1 LNGAVIPLIS
11 RIQFGLPTCLG
22 AWLAVNAAVA
32 VSCMADPYPVGTVV
46 MRFDP
51 ERIQATAAEPTSAVA
66 VRIID
71 EGRYTGGRALRW
83 DTDTT
88 AEAMRIEGEIPW
100 NEGRHLAMDVY
111 YDAEHAGM
119 MQLRFHAAGERT
131 ARLTAGISL
140 FPRLRTRVVFPLEL
154 LDAQRVFM
162 PRTAGRLKGV
172 ISGRRLNL
180 DELSHVGFAMEAVG
194 GPQRLYVGNVALLSA
209 EPDYP
214 IPDITLVDELGQW
227 TARDWPG
234 KTASS
239 DALKE
244 QLTTALHA
252 ARAAVFPEGWSR
264 YGGTKSK
271 RFEATGFFR
280 TEHDGVRWWLVDPEG
295 FAFFSVGLDCVRSG
309 ESGAVLEGME
319 KLHAWLPPADG
330 RFAPAVGRRGDTL
343 MVDFGKANLVRAFGD
358 DWLGSWR
365 ELTLGRMRAWRFNTI
380 ANWSELEALRPIPLP
395 YVMQLSRYPTT
406 PTLLFRDFPD
416 VFADEF
422 REAARRYARQLEPVK
437 NDPFLIGYFL
447 SNEPLWGF
455 GRFNLASEM
464 LESNPGTAT
473 RRELAAWVRRK
484 YDGDVDA
491 WSRAWGKSFRAFDEL
506 VTDTF
511 RRLGDSSAGAGEDLW
526 EFSREMVRMYVGVP
540 CEEVKRV
547 DPNHLNLG
555 LRYAWIASDL
565 FYDAGELFDVFSI
578 NSYQMEPPADVINT
592 IAARTGKPVMI
603 GEFHFGALDRGLP
616 ATGLRG
622 VQTQEDR
629 GIAYRRYVE
638 RGAAHPNLVGV
649 HYFTLNDQALLGR
662 FDGENYQIGFV
673 DVCHTPY
680 SELVEQAIAAHESM
694 YEVRSGRQEPS
705 GARARERPRIK

>member
-1 LNGAVIPLIS
+1 
-11 RIQFGLPTCLG
+11 
-22 AWLAVNAAVA
+22 
-32 VSCMADPYPVGTVV
+32 
-46 MRFDP
+46 MRFWSALLFLSTLSIHALATPFQPATVIQVFEP
-51 ERIQATAAEPTSAVA
+51 ERLLATAAAPTAAVA
-66 VRIID
+66 VRIDD
-71 EGRYTGGRALRW
+71 EERYTGGPALRW

-88 AEAMRIEGEIPW
+88 AEAMRIEGNVLW
-100 NEGRHLAMDVY
+100 SQAHFLAMDVY
-111 YDAEHAGM
+111 YDADHAGM

-172 ISGRRLNL
+172 ISGRRLNR
-180 DELSHVGFAMEAVG
+180 DELSRVGFALEAAG
-194 GPQRLYVGNVALLSA
+194 GPQRVYLGNVALLSA

-214 IPDITLVDELGQW
+214 VPDVQMVDELGQW

-234 KTASS
+234 KTMHAA
-239 DALKE
+239 ALKE
-244 QLTTALHA
+244 QLQLALGQ
-252 ARAAVFPEGWSR
+252 AREASFPEGWSR
-264 YGGTKSK
+264 FGGTTSN
-271 RFEATGFFR
+271 RFAATGYFR
-280 TEHDGVRWWLVDPEG
+280 TEHDGTRWWLVDPEG
-295 FAFFSVGLDCVRSG
+295 HAFFSVGLDCVRSG

-319 KLHAWLPPADG
+319 KLHAWLPPAEG
-330 RFAPAVGRRGDTL
+330 AYAPAVARRGETL

-358 DWLGSWR
+358 KWR
-365 ELTLGRMRAWRFNTI
+365 ENWREMTLGRMRAWRFNTI

-395 YVMQLSRYPTT
+395 YVIQLSRYPTT
-406 PTLLFRDFPD
+406 STLLFRDFPD
-416 VFADEF
+416 VFAPEF
-422 REAARRYARQLEPVK
+422 REAAKRYARQLDPVK
-437 NDPFLIGYFL
+437 NDPYLIGYFL

-464 LESNPGTAT
+464 LEANPGTAT
-473 RRELAAWVRRK
+473 RRELASWVRRT
-484 YDGDVDA
+484 YDGDVEA
-491 WSRAWGKSFRAFDEL
+491 WSRAWEKHFTSFDQL
-506 VTDTF
+506 VTGTF
-511 RRLGDSSAGAGEDLW
+511 RRLADSSVRAGEDLW
-526 EFSREMVRMYVGVP
+526 EFSREMVRTYVGVP
-540 CEEVKRV
+540 CEEVRQV

-578 NSYQMEPPADVINT
+578 NSYQMEPPADVIDT

-622 VQTQEDR
+622 VESQSDR
-629 GIAYRRYVE
+629 GVAYRRYVE
-638 RGAAHPNLVGV
+638 RGALNPNLVGI

-680 SELVEQAIAAHESM
+680 RELVEQAITAHERM
-694 YEVRSGRQEPS
+694 YDVRSGHVDPFN
-705 GARARERPRIK
+705 GRARERPRIK